1 MKLTALFFCFA
12 TVSLTACNQT
22 QKSDQ
27 HIGTDSSTPETSIMD
42 TVHTSQNSLDW
53 AGSYEATIP
62 CADCEGIKTNITLKK
77 DNTFAITSEYINK
90 NTKIEDAGKIMWH
103 DNGSVV
109 HLTGKETNMKLKVGE
124 NRLIS
129 LDQEGHEIDGP
140 NAHLYVYNKIEGEK

>member
-12 TVSLTACNQT
+12 TLSLTACNQT

-27 HIGTDSSTPETSIMD
+27 HIGTDSSTPETSIVD
-42 TVHTSQNSLDW
+42 TVHTSQKSLDW

-124 NRLIS
+124 NRLIG

>member
-12 TVSLTACNQT
+12 TLSLTACNQT

-27 HIGTDSSTPETSIMD
+27 HIGTDSSTPETSIVD

-124 NRLIS
+124 NRLIG